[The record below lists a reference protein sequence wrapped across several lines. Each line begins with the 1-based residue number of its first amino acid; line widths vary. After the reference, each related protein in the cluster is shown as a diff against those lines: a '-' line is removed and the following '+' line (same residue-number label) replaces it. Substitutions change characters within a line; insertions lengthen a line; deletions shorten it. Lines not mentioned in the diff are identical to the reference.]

1 MNEKDKVAVCSRSFS
16 KNRQLRKVLLERYSQ
31 VKFNDDGL
39 SLDGENLIEF
49 IKSYEKIIIGL
60 EKITPSV
67 LEACP
72 NLKVISKY
80 GVGLDNINLKEIK
93 DKNIKL
99 GWEGGVNKR
108 SVSEMA
114 LCLILMLMRRVHEG
128 IEDVKKGGWNQIKGN
143 LLSKKTVGIVGFG
156 NIGKD
161 LSELLIPFGCDI
173 LAYDSIDIGNESI
186 NCKQVSLQE
195 ILETSDVI
203 SIHLPYNE
211 STKDLIDITKLALMK
226 KTSLLINLS
235 RGGIVVEEDLKE
247 ALETKSISGAAMD
260 VFKKEPP
267 ENNDLISLEN
277 FIATPHMGGISFEG
291 IFDMGMAAIDGLDE
305 NKVPS

>member
-128 IEDVKKGGWNQIKGN
+128 IEDVK
-143 LLSKKTVGIVGFG
+143 LLHVILT
-156 NIGKD
+156 
-161 LSELLIPFGCDI
+161 LS
-173 LAYDSIDIGNESI
+173 
-186 NCKQVSLQE
+186 SL
-195 ILETSDVI
+195 
-203 SIHLPYNE
+203 
-211 STKDLIDITKLALMK
+211 M
-226 KTSLLINLS
+226 
-235 RGGIVVEEDLKE
+235 
-247 ALETKSISGAAMD
+247 SIST
-260 VFKKEPP
+260 V
-267 ENNDLISLEN
+267 
-277 FIATPHMGGISFEG
+277 
-291 IFDMGMAAIDGLDE
+291 
-305 NKVPS
+305 